1 MGDLSKTTAAPLF
14 MQQRSTDEYR
24 PRRYS
29 DADGRVLRRIAAD
42 ATDTSE
48 RTGSAA
54 RALVESRRGTAIG
67 LRALNAEWGAQ
78 FFEVPEEATVDPTT
92 ADHVFSG
99 PEVVI
104 DVQTH
109 FSAPASRLDGNA
121 GLDALYRPLMPDW
134 WHDVDD
140 GLTGGAARDMADYV
154 RKVFLETETAVAV
167 LTSGPGSPVGE
178 PVDPQAAALA
188 LKNEEM
194 AVARLLIDNLAG
206 TGRLLN
212 HAVVIANKA
221 AEIDAMEQWHEELD
235 PVGWKVYTP
244 GKMTPDG
251 WVDGWML
258 DDEQFG
264 LPFLERARSLGAPV
278 ICAHKG
284 CAMLADN
291 GSPRDIGPAARAF
304 PELSFVVYHSGFELE
319 LPEGPYTD
327 ESAGVGANRL
337 LRTVEESGLGL
348 GSNVYAELGTT
359 WFSLIRR
366 PREAAHLL
374 GKLIAVL
381 GEDNVIWG
389 TDSIWY
395 GSAQPLVDAL
405 RVFQIPDDMC
415 EEFGYA
421 PLTPTTKAKIFG
433 ENAARVYGIDL
444 DRARAAQRSDD
455 LAWARSVIQELRR
468 QDDDLAWASTQV
480 AASSRP
486 S

>member
-1 MGDLSKTTAAPLF
+1 MGDVSKTTAAPLF
-14 MQQRSTDEYR
+14 MQRRSTDEYR
-24 PRRYS
+24 PRVYS
-29 DADGRVLRRIAAD
+29 EADRRVLRRIAAD
-42 ATDTSE
+42 ATITSE

-67 LRALNAEWGAQ
+67 LRALNAEWGAP
-78 FFEVPEEATVDPTT
+78 FFDVPEEATVDQTA

-109 FSAPASRLDGNA
+109 FSAPASRRDGNP

-140 GLTGGAARDMADYV
+140 GLSGGAARDMADYI

-178 PVDPQAAALA
+178 PVDPQTAALA

-212 HAVVIANKA
+212 HAVVIANFA
-221 AEIDAMEQWHEELD
+221 AEVEAMEQWHDKLD

-244 GKMTPDG
+244 GKMTPEG
-251 WVDGWML
+251 WVEGWML
-258 DDEQFG
+258 DDEQHG

-291 GSPRDIGPAARAF
+291 GSPRDIGPSAKAF
-304 PELSFVVYHSGFELE
+304 PELNFVVYHSGFELE

-327 ESAGVGANRL
+327 ESAEVGANRL
-337 LRTVEESGLGL
+337 LRSVEESGLGH

-359 WFSLIRR
+359 WFSLIRQT
-366 PREAAHLL
+366 A
-374 GKLIAVL
+374 
-381 GEDNVIWG
+381 
-389 TDSIWY
+389 
-395 GSAQPLVDAL
+395 
-405 RVFQIPDDMC
+405 
-415 EEFGYA
+415 
-421 PLTPTTKAKIFG
+421 
-433 ENAARVYGIDL
+433 
-444 DRARAAQRSDD
+444 
-455 LAWARSVIQELRR
+455 
-468 QDDDLAWASTQV
+468 
-480 AASSRP
+480 
-486 S
+486 

>member
-1 MGDLSKTTAAPLF
+1 
-14 MQQRSTDEYR
+14 
-24 PRRYS
+24 
-29 DADGRVLRRIAAD
+29 
-42 ATDTSE
+42 
-48 RTGSAA
+48 
-54 RALVESRRGTAIG
+54 
-67 LRALNAEWGAQ
+67 
-78 FFEVPEEATVDPTT
+78 
-92 ADHVFSG
+92 
-99 PEVVI
+99 
-104 DVQTH
+104 
-109 FSAPASRLDGNA
+109 
-121 GLDALYRPLMPDW
+121 
-134 WHDVDD
+134 
-140 GLTGGAARDMADYV
+140 MADYV

-221 AEIDAMEQWHEELD
+221 AEVEAMEQWHEELD

-251 WVDGWML
+251 WLDGWML

-327 ESAGVGANRL
+327 ESAEVGANRL
-337 LRTVEESGLGL
+337 LRTVEEAGLGL
-348 GSNVYAELGTT
+348 GEQRVRGARDHVVLADPAATRSRAP
-359 WFSLIRR
+359 
-366 PREAAHLL
+366 PREAHR
-374 GKLIAVL
+374 G
-381 GEDNVIWG
+381 
-389 TDSIWY
+389 
-395 GSAQPLVDAL
+395 
-405 RVFQIPDDMC
+405 
-415 EEFGYA
+415 
-421 PLTPTTKAKIFG
+421 
-433 ENAARVYGIDL
+433 AR
-444 DRARAAQRSDD
+444 
-455 LAWARSVIQELRR
+455 
-468 QDDDLAWASTQV
+468 
-480 AASSRP
+480 
-486 S
+486 

>member
-1 MGDLSKTTAAPLF
+1 MGDLSKTTAVPLF
-14 MQQRSTDEYR
+14 MQRRSTDEYR

-29 DADGRVLRRIAAD
+29 DADRRVLRRIAAG
-42 ATDTSE
+42 ATQTSE
-48 RTGSAA
+48 RSGSVA
-54 RALVESRRGTAIG
+54 RALIESRRGTAIG
-67 LRALNAEWGAQ
+67 LRALNEEWGTQ
-78 FFEVPEEATVDPTT
+78 FFDVPEEATIDAT
-92 ADHVFSG
+92 AAEHHFSG

-109 FSAPASRLDGNA
+109 FSGPASRVDGNP

-194 AVARLLIDNLAG
+194 AVARMLIDNLAE

-221 AEIDAMEQWHEELD
+221 AEIEAMEQWHEELD

-244 GKMTPDG
+244 GKMTPEG
-251 WVDGWML
+251 WQEGWML
-258 DDEQFG
+258 DDEQYG

-278 ICAHKG
+278 VCAHKG

-291 GSPRDIGPAARAF
+291 GSPRDVGPAARAF
-304 PELSFVVYHSGFELE
+304 PDLSFVIYHSAFELE

-327 ESAGVGANRL
+327 ETADVGANRL
-337 LRTVEESGLGL
+337 LRTVEDAGLDQ

-374 GKLIAVL
+374 GKLIAGL

-395 GSAQPLVDAL
+395 GSAQPLVDAF
-405 RVFQIPDDMC
+405 RAFQIPDDMC
-415 EEFGYA
+415 EEFGYS
-421 PLTPTTKAKIFG
+421 PLTPATKAKILG

-444 DRARAAQRSDD
+444 ERARTAQRSDD
-455 LAWARSVIQELRR
+455 LAWARSVVQELRT
-468 QDDDLAWASTQV
+468 QDNDLAWAQAQV
-480 AASSRP
+480 GDLPQRR
-486 S
+486 

>member
-29 DADGRVLRRIAAD
+29 EADRRVLRRIAAQ
-42 ATDTSE
+42 ATVTSE
-48 RTGSAA
+48 RTGSVA
-54 RALVESRRGTAIG
+54 RALVGSRRGTAIG
-67 LRALNAEWGAQ
+67 LRALNAEWGAP
-78 FFEVPEEATVDPTT
+78 FFDVPEEATVDQTA

-109 FSAPASRLDGNA
+109 FSTPASRRDGNP

-140 GLTGGAARDMADYV
+140 GLSGHAARDMADYV

-167 LTSGPGSPVGE
+167 LTSGPGVPLGE
-178 PVDPQAAALA
+178 PEDPQAAALA

-212 HAVVIANKA
+212 HAVVIANVA
-221 AEIDAMEQWHEELD
+221 AEVEAMEQWRDELH

-244 GKMTPDG
+244 GRMGPEG
-251 WVDGWML
+251 WENGWML
-258 DDEQFG
+258 DGEEFG

-291 GSPRDIGPAARAF
+291 GSPRDIGPSARAF
-304 PELSFVVYHSGFELE
+304 PDLNFVVYHSGFELE

-327 ESAGVGANRL
+327 ESAEVGANRL
-337 LRTVEESGLGL
+337 LRSVEESGLGR

-405 RVFQIPDDMC
+405 RAFQIPDEMC
-415 EEFGYA
+415 EEFGYT
-421 PLTPTTKAKIFG
+421 PLTQRTKAKIFG

-444 DRARAAQRSDD
+444 ERARAAQRSDD
-455 LAWARSVIQELRR
+455 LAWARSVVHELRR
-468 QDDDLAWASTQV
+468 QDDDLAWATAQV
-480 AASSRP
+480 TAVG
-486 S
+486 